1 MSLKYKYVLFCE
13 DIRQEIGGKVSLMG
27 VLGSKLLTQQFPIG
41 FPKLCL
47 FIEWEDLVGKANI
60 AVNILPPEGTDIPNI
75 RPTAQISGQPGIV
88 ARSMIILNNF
98 IFPKP
103 GNYAFEF
110 EAEGKVVGR
119 ENFVVEEYK
128 GPMGTIN

>member
-60 AVNILPPEGTDIPNI
+60 AVNILPPEGTDIGYFSPHL
-75 RPTAQISGQPGIV
+75 PTQNPYVPKIPFTIISTQ
-88 ARSMIILNNF
+88 F
-98 IFPKP
+98 
-103 GNYAFEF
+103 
-110 EAEGKVVGR
+110 
-119 ENFVVEEYK
+119 
-128 GPMGTIN
+128 T